1 MTFASTP
8 GSVKDGDGNAMKR
21 IVAICLAGAALAA
34 CTTDNMGGPSPV
46 GPPPPSS
53 YQQNPPGAGFEE
65 GAFAWSRGAA
75 GGGIRGVVTYGGA
88 SYTCGDVV
96 LLPETPWTRARMER
110 LYGSSVSAVIPVDDV
125 RARTP
130 HDANDIAQ
138 SRSSATYARHA
149 QCDPGNHFR
158 FDGLP
163 NGAWYIIT
171 VATPR
176 GGGPKIA
183 LMKRFPTYGFVD
195 HTRLP

>member
-1 MTFASTP
+1 
-8 GSVKDGDGNAMKR
+8 MKR

-34 CTTDNMGGPSPV
+34 CQTGEIGQPPPTPP
-46 GPPPPSS
+46 PPPPSA
-53 YQQNPPGAGFEE
+53 QPPPPPGADGFDE

-88 SYTCGDVV
+88 GYSCGDVV

-110 LYGSSVSAVIPVDDV
+110 LYGSSVSAVTPVDDV

-130 HDANDIAQ
+130 RDAADVAE
-138 SRSSATYARHA
+138 SRASAGYARHA
-149 QCDPGNHFR
+149 QCDANNR
-158 FDGLP
+158 FSFAGLP

-171 VATPR
+171 VATPKA
-176 GGGPKIA
+176 GGPKIA